1 MADLDALLAFA
12 FIVTLIVTSP
22 GPNLFLLLRT
32 VPTFGRFAGLANT
45 LGFATAILTHATLSF
60 IGVGAIL
67 ATSAT
72 AFTVLKIAG
81 AGYLFWLGLK
91 ALRSAV
97 VGPRTISTPE
107 LDPATEGL
115 APRHLMRF
123 AEGFLTNIL
132 NPKPALFYL
141 AAFPQFLVV
150 GGAPLWSQAL
160 VLALVH
166 AAIALAWY
174 GFVVL
179 TLSQFVR
186 WLRRPRLWQAI
197 QGLTGVALTLL
208 AVRLLLL
215 RQSP

>member
-1 MADLDALLAFA
+1 MADLDSLLAFA

-72 AFTVLKIAG
+72 AFTFLKITG

-91 ALRSAV
+91 ALRSAIA
-97 VGPRTISTPE
+97 GPRTISTPDP
-107 LDPATEGL
+107 DPATEGL
-115 APRHLMRF
+115 APRHLKRF

-132 NPKPALFYL
+132 NPKPTLFYL
-141 AAFPQFLVV
+141 AAFPQFLAV

-160 VLALVH
+160 LLAWVH

-179 TLSQFVR
+179 TLSQFVG

-208 AVRLLLL
+208 AVRLLLF